1 MTSLEV
7 RTLAWRLTCR
17 DRRQAAVS
25 DPVANVR
32 YAASATGDAM
42 GNDQQGIPYE
52 RIRGTA
58 WYARVC
64 FSYGKS

>member
-1 MTSLEV
+1 
-7 RTLAWRLTCR
+7 
-17 DRRQAAVS
+17 VS

-42 GNDQQGIPYE
+42 GNDQQGIPDE